1 MRLSVTLLTA
11 WPLRT
16 MFDHFNE
23 WLCKTNFSFLQGAS
37 HPRDLV
43 ETASRLGYQSL
54 CINDFDGAYGL
65 ARCYRELE
73 RLKQQGRQAIIRW
86 SQAELWR
93 RDTLSA
99 RP

>member
-1 MRLSVTLLTA
+1 
-11 WPLRT
+11 

-73 RLKQQGRQAIIRW
+73 RLKQQDHPQAHH
-86 SQAELWR
+86 QGHQNH
-93 RDTLSA
+93 
-99 RP
+99 